1 MGILQ
6 INTNIRR
13 SFRRL
18 PNSLQHAMIPR
29 EVGTPILP
37 RLPGTCSDPKQMLA
51 MSGPRRLNSLWVR
64 WSVRGPSPTQ
74 RATRTRARTPT
85 GFYQYFIWYDITDR
99 TLADLSKAMNR
110 AQLAFRND
118 RF

>member
-6 INTNIRR
+6 INTNIRC

-18 PNSLQHAMIPR
+18 PNSLQHAMLPR
-29 EVGTPILP
+29 EVGTAILL

-64 WSVRGPSPTQ
+64 WSVRGPSPAH

-85 GFYQYFIWYDITDR
+85 GLYRYLIWYDIADR
-99 TLADLSKAMNR
+99 ISADPSKAMNR
-110 AQLAFRND
+110 A
-118 RF
+118 